1 VPTGLQPSLWNF
13 VYYNVAGGGESALYG
28 VEGPLF
34 YLSNGFNNFTLALP
48 LALLLP
54 LLALLT
60 GGCSPVGLLMPPASI
75 ARCGGAS
82 GGW

>member
-1 VPTGLQPSLWNF
+1 MLALQPSLWNF

-34 YLSNGFNNFTLALP
+34 YLRNGFNNFTLALP

-54 LLALLT
+54 LLALLA
-60 GGCSPVGLLMPPASI
+60 GVALVAFLSLPWA
-75 ARCGGAS
+75 A
-82 GGW
+82 